1 MKELTYEEVLDQI
14 EHQRRFGNR
23 PGAEVSALMLE
34 KLGRPQQNMSV
45 IHIAGTNGKGSVSAF
60 LCSILKEAGIRTGM
74 FTSPHLVDFRER
86 ICVDGQMISCE
97 EVTKLGNMLLE
108 EDFGTVPTMF
118 DYCLAMALLYY
129 RDRQCQAVV
138 IETGLG
144 GRLDSTNAIGVPEV
158 TVVTKIGYDHMA
170 VLGDTLDKIAAEKA
184 GIIKKGTK
192 LVLES
197 QKKDAMDVLLET
209 AEKEA
214 VTEIKIADMH
224 DVTECRYEN
233 EDLQEIEQETVEK
246 KMELQRVMV
255 TQSSDSGEK
264 EKTLAEK
271 QEAAEKL
278 SLLELEE
285 KQLTEQTENAEKEIA
300 ALRERA
306 ASSETAME
314 AANAQLTAF
323 QDSLTGGKEEKDML
337 MEEITQK
344 KIALS
349 SIGQNVY
356 SMEEKLLRLQEEQKA
371 LRTEQKKAEE
381 QAALYEKNT
390 GLRLE
395 QQETLQ
401 QRAAELEQQAETL
414 QSRLN
419 ETAAE
424 KQETAEKAA
433 KAEETAAEWKET
445 ANKLENEQLRIL
457 AKKEKLEEEKQR
469 ITAQMWEEYEMTLR
483 MAQEYT
489 AGLPQEQEQLSV
501 KEWKGKIRALGDVN
515 VGAIEQYK
523 EVKERFEFL
532 TAQREDILAA
542 EEKLRQIIEELSIL
556 MEQQFREQF
565 KVISENFSE
574 VFREMFGGGRAQ
586 LRLTDAAHVLE
597 SPIEIVAQ
605 PPGKNLQN
613 MQLLS
618 GGERA
623 LTAIAILFSILKM
636 KPSPFCILDEIEA
649 ALDDANVSRYAQYL
663 KKFAEETQFI
673 VITHR
678 KGTMEHAD
686 VLYGVTMQEKGIS
699 KLISVDFSEAEKSI
713 TA

>member
-233 EDLQEIEQETVEK
+233 GRQYFSYQK
-246 KMELQRVMV
+246 YKN
-255 TQSSDSGEK
+255 
-264 EKTLAEK
+264 
-271 QEAAEKL
+271 
-278 SLLELEE
+278 LEMAMLGVH
-285 KQLTEQTENAEKEIA
+285 QYENAA
-300 ALRERA
+300 AA
-306 ASSETAME
+306 
-314 AANAQLTAF
+314 
-323 QDSLTGGKEEKDML
+323 
-337 MEEITQK
+337 
-344 KIALS
+344 
-349 SIGQNVY
+349 
-356 SMEEKLLRLQEEQKA
+356 
-371 LRTEQKKAEE
+371 
-381 QAALYEKNT
+381 
-390 GLRLE
+390 
-395 QQETLQ
+395 
-401 QRAAELEQQAETL
+401 
-414 QSRLN
+414 
-419 ETAAE
+419 
-424 KQETAEKAA
+424 
-433 KAEETAAEWKET
+433 
-445 ANKLENEQLRIL
+445 
-457 AKKEKLEEEKQR
+457 
-469 ITAQMWEEYEMTLR
+469 
-483 MAQEYT
+483 
-489 AGLPQEQEQLSV
+489 
-501 KEWKGKIRALGDVN
+501 
-515 VGAIEQYK
+515 
-523 EVKERFEFL
+523 
-532 TAQREDILAA
+532 ILAA
-542 EEKLRQIIEELSIL
+542 EIFLKDRGISDEKAEYYIREGIKKTRWEGRMEILSREPFFMVDGAHNGNGVAALAESIRTLFPGEKFHFVMGVMADKNYEEMIEELLPLALDFKTVTVESERALAAQELSEKIRAKGICDAGLLHSFDEL
-556 MEQQFREQF
+556 MPGRLDVAH
-565 KVISENFSE
+565 KTIA
-574 VFREMFGGGRAQ
+574 FGSLYFVG
-586 LRLTDAAHVLE
+586 E
-597 SPIEIVAQ
+597 IEKYFQDVTKIT
-605 PPGKNLQN
+605 KNLQ
-613 MQLLS
+613 
-618 GGERA
+618 
-623 LTAIAILFSILKM
+623 I
-636 KPSPFCILDEIEA
+636 
-649 ALDDANVSRYAQYL
+649 Y
-663 KKFAEETQFI
+663 
-673 VITHR
+673 
-678 KGTMEHAD
+678 
-686 VLYGVTMQEKGIS
+686 
-699 KLISVDFSEAEKSI
+699 
-713 TA
+713 